1 MKHMRRAMLLVMVVV
16 IVMGNLGLSS
26 RGVEEKPGKVEVPV
40 VFVRSGIEADSIRAV
55 AESYTK
61 KTGIPVEIMEAGRTG
76 FYPAVH
82 TQLLGKTTEFDLAQ
96 ANDVDVAVL
105 AHAGVIEPID
115 KYLNDPKLTNLDE
128 YDLDDL
134 AFTYQYEGQTYA
146 VPFDVSTHF
155 MYYRSDLI
163 PNPPETWDEY
173 LQLARKFSKSQNP
186 NSPTTYGAGFT
197 ALAGSEQP
205 KMFYTMMWSYGGWT
219 VDDAGNVGVDSAGAL
234 KAANLLRAFVQER
247 LVAPDIYSWG
257 FSEVMEALQTGL
269 AAMASPYWNAA
280 YTTIKESSGVPSQNI
295 KLALVPGVR
304 QADGSIY
311 RTPFQ
316 QGKILLMNANSP
328 RKEAAYKFLEY
339 LTGKEG
345 MKIMTEAGG
354 TPSRFSILGDPEM
367 TPPEY
372 YQMMLESLKIAKGD
386 PGPVF
391 YPEQHEAMNQALT
404 DIITG
409 VQRPEEALKRAANT
423 IRGLWEQS
431 K

>member
-1 MKHMRRAMLLVMVVV
+1 MKKMKRSLVLVMIVV
-16 IVMGNLGLSS
+16 IIIGNMGLFAK
-26 RGVEEKPGKVEVPV
+26 GVDEKPGKVDVPV

-61 KTGIPVEIMEAGRTG
+61 KTGIPVEIMEAGRSG
-76 FYPAVH
+76 FYSAVH

-96 ANDVDVAVL
+96 ANDVDVAFL
-105 AHAGVIEPID
+105 AKAGVLEPLD
-115 KYLNDPKLTNLDE
+115 KYLNDPALTNLAE

-134 AFTYQYEGQTYA
+134 AFTYQYEGKTYA

-163 PNPPETWDEY
+163 PVPPQTWDEY
-173 LQLARKFSKSQNP
+173 LALARRFSKSQNSS
-186 NSPTTYGAGFT
+186 SPTTYGASFT

-205 KMFYTMMWSYGGWT
+205 KMFYSMMWSYGGWT
-219 VDDAGNVGVDSAGAL
+219 VDDSGKVGVDNEGAL
-234 KAANLLRAFVQER
+234 KAANLLRTFVQEK

-269 AAMASPYWNAA
+269 TAMASPYWNAA
-280 YTTIKESSGVPSQNI
+280 YTTIKSGTGIPAENI

-328 RKEAAYKFLEY
+328 RKEAAYKFHEY
-339 LTGKEG
+339 LTSKEG
-345 MKIMTEAGG
+345 MRIMTQAGG
-354 TPSRFSILGDPEM
+354 TPSRFSILGDPSM
-367 TPPEY
+367 QPPEY
-372 YQMMLESLKIAKGD
+372 YAMMLESLKIAKGD

-391 YPEQHEAMNQALT
+391 YPEQHEVMNQALT

-409 VQRPEEALKRAANT
+409 VERPETALKRAAGT

-431 K
+431 R